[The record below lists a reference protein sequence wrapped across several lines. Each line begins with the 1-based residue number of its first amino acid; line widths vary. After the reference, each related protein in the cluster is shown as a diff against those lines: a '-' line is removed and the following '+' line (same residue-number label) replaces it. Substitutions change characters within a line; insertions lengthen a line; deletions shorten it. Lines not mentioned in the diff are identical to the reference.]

1 MPNGDPWD
9 VDPSDTAGEAVV
21 LAYIEV
27 FTKPYSSGFLPPG
40 GRQDTRTH
48 LRPWPA
54 CGDRHEGLMQLVR
67 YLMAWDARIE
77 LLKSGGTWFGTP
89 GVGALSPR
97 RCWRRRP

>member
-9 VDPSDTAGEAVV
+9 AGPDTVADARI

-27 FTKPYSSGFLPPG
+27 FTKRYSSGFLPPG

-67 YLMAWDARIE
+67 YLMAWDARIG
-77 LLKSGGTWFGTP
+77 LLKAAEQGLEHQAWVHFLRDDVGG
-89 GVGALSPR
+89 AAR
-97 RCWRRRP
+97 